1 MANTVGKQVE
11 EQERI
16 NAEKLR
22 KHLEDKKRQDE
33 ENEMERKRKLQQR
46 LSEVKQG
53 LNKQIAERERLN
65 KLEIEQN

>member
-53 LNKQIAERERLN
+53 LNEQIAERDRLN

>member
-33 ENEMERKRKLQQR
+33 ENEMERKRKLQER

-53 LNKQIAERERLN
+53 LNEQIAERERLN